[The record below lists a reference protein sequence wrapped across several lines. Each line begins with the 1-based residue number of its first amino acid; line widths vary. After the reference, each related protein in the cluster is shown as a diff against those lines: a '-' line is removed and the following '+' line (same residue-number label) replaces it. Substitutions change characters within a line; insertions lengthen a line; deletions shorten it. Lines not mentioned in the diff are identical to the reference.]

1 MRFDGR
7 LAQWDDQRGFGF
19 IEPTQG
25 GERVFVH
32 ASAFAPGDRSAD
44 NRPRVGDR
52 VSFELALDAKGRKQA
67 RHVSRPDAPGHAG
80 LAAASRVSRRRAE
93 HRREDP
99 GGGLGRWAGAALML
113 AGVVALGWKGSSLWA
128 AYGTRQDV
136 PLASQSAADGRVPA
150 PQPSAVAFRCD
161 GRTMCSQM
169 SSCAEATYFLQ
180 NCPGTKM
187 DGNRDGVPCEQQWC
201 TSPWAK

>member
-19 IEPTQG
+19 IEPAQG
-25 GERVFVH
+25 GDRIFVH
-32 ASAFAPGDRSAD
+32 VSAFAPGDRGPN

-52 VSFELALDAKGRKQA
+52 VSFELALDSKGRKQA
-67 RHVSRPDAPGHAG
+67 RYVNRPDTPGLRGASSPPRPPRRTAHPRAG
-80 LAAASRVSRRRAE
+80 DA
-93 HRREDP
+93 
-99 GGGLGRWAGAALML
+99 GGGLGRWVAIALAFVL
-113 AGVVALGWKGSSLWA
+113 IAALGWKGTQWWS
-128 AYGTRQDV
+128 AYGPWQGAPLSAPSPAQHDV
-136 PLASQSAADGRVPA
+136 PSPVQSAT
-150 PQPSAVAFRCD
+150 SLRCD

-169 SSCAEATYFLQ
+169 TSCAEAKFFLR

>member
-19 IEPTQG
+19 IEPVQG

-32 ASAFAPGDRSAD
+32 VSAFAPGDRSAD
-44 NRPRVGDR
+44 NRPREGDR
-52 VSFELALDAKGRKQA
+52 VSFELTLDAQGRKQA
-67 RHVSRPDAPGHAG
+67 RRVSRPDAPGRAQPAG
-80 LAAASRVSRRRAE
+80 VPRVIRRRTE
-93 HRREDP
+93 YRDDD
-99 GGGLGRWAGAALML
+99 GGGGFGRWVGMALML
-113 AGVVALGWKGSSLWA
+113 ALMVALGWKGTQWWA
-128 AYGTRQDV
+128 AYGNRQTGIV
-136 PLASQSAADGRVPA
+136 APLSATDGPVSPS
-150 PQPSAVAFRCD
+150 QPSTVAFRCD

-169 SSCAEATYFLQ
+169 TSCAEATYFLQ

>member
-19 IEPTQG
+19 IEPAQG

-32 ASAFAPGDRSAD
+32 VSAFAPGDRSAD
-44 NRPRVGDR
+44 SRPRVGDR
-52 VSFELALDAKGRKQA
+52 VSFELAMDAKGRKQA
-67 RHVSRPDAPGHAG
+67 RHVSRPDAPG
-80 LAAASRVSRRRAE
+80 RTRPVDVSPATRRRAV
-93 HRREDP
+93 HRRND
-99 GGGLGRWAGAALML
+99 GGGGFGRWVGAVLML
-113 AGVVALGWKGSSLWA
+113 AVVVALGWKGTQWWA
-128 AYGTRQDV
+128 AYGIRRSAPV
-136 PLASQSAADGRVPA
+136 PPLSATEDRVSIPQS
-150 PQPSAVAFRCD
+150 SAVAFRCD

-169 SSCAEATYFLQ
+169 TSCAEATYFLQ

-201 TSPWAK
+201 SSPWAK